1 MALIKIA
8 NLTLLL
14 LAGSTDAF
22 AKPRARVARGGASSS
37 KARDALLLNW
47 LLANSS
53 LSADG
58 STGAG
63 ARPARHVW
71 PDAAVDRLQPRA
83 LGRPAPVVG
92 QGDVVLSQVRPRA
105 KRFRCVRSAA
115 KYMDLHQGVYDAQEA
130 LTSTLIH

>member
-1 MALIKIA
+1 MALILRLCCSLNNGSKTLLIRIRRLATLGDPVRPMALIKIA
-8 NLTLLL
+8 NLILLL

-58 STGAG
+58 S
-63 ARPARHVW
+63 RKL
-71 PDAAVDRLQPRA
+71 DK
-83 LGRPAPVVG
+83 
-92 QGDVVLSQVRPRA
+92 VVLTR
-105 KRFRCVRSAA
+105 
-115 KYMDLHQGVYDAQEA
+115 
-130 LTSTLIH
+130 